1 MKTIYAASCI
11 FLLVILSG
19 CSPSHRLNRLLD
31 AHPELTVAD
40 TLVVTDTITT
50 AQVEADTLIPL
61 AGLSEP
67 VIIQKG
73 PLEIIVQ
80 TLRDTLYVQGKCKA
94 DTIYRTRRI
103 PVEKIRIVKPDRL
116 DAIISRIPWLAAAL
130 IAMVCG
136 IIFIFSKLKPRTP

>member
-1 MKTIYAASCI
+1 MSE
-11 FLLVILSG
+11 LLIG
-19 CSPSHRLNRLLD
+19 CSATQRLNRLLD
-31 AHPELTVAD
+31 EHPELVVAD
-40 TLVVTDTITT
+40 TLVITDTITT

-61 AGLSEP
+61 ARLSEP

-116 DAIISRIPWLAAAL
+116 DALISRIPWLSAAL
-130 IAMVCG
+130 IALVCG
-136 IIFIFSKLKPRTP
+136 VIFLISKLKPRTP